1 MPARASE
8 LSSPST
14 NASRRGRSR
23 FSPSPSRRGTE
34 GEGIYQSDDA
44 RYHEIYFPSLGML
57 KRWIVFL
64 LASCAFSAA
73 AQHYPTRPI
82 RLIVPLAPAGG
93 MDTIAR
99 GIAGKLTES
108 MGQSGVID
116 NRSGGGGVIG
126 VETVSHSTPDG
137 YTLLMISATSLIY
150 PLMYKAK
157 YDMARDFAPI
167 VQVTTQPYVIVVNP
181 NVPVQSVAELIAFAK
196 ANPSKL
202 NFASS
207 GNGSLIHLITELF
220 KSSTGTQMTHV
231 PYRGIGAAYPDLLGG
246 QIQLIFASSISA
258 MPLIQAG
265 RLRAL
270 AVTGERRAKALPDLP
285 TVIESGVPGFVV
297 NQWYAMLAPTGTP
310 KPIIDK
316 LNREVNKSLQFPDII
331 QRFTNDGA
339 EAAGGTSQALAAHMK
354 NEREKWAKVIKDAG
368 IRGE

>member
-1 MPARASE
+1 
-8 LSSPST
+8 
-14 NASRRGRSR
+14 
-23 FSPSPSRRGTE
+23 
-34 GEGIYQSDDA
+34 
-44 RYHEIYFPSLGML
+44 ML
-57 KRWIVFL
+57 TRL
-64 LASCAFSAA
+64 AA
-73 AQHYPTRPI
+73 ACAMVLCAAGTHAENYPARPI

-99 GIAGKLTES
+99 GIAQKLTES
-108 MGQSGVID
+108 MGQSVVVD

-137 YTLLMISATSLIY
+137 YTLLMMSATSLIY

-157 YDMARDFAPI
+157 YDMQRDFAPI

-181 NVPVQSVAELIAFAK
+181 NVPVKSVSELIAYAK
-196 ANPSKL
+196 ANPAKL

-207 GNGSLIHLITELF
+207 GNGSLIHLMTELF
-220 KSSTGTQMTHV
+220 KSMTGAPMTHV

-258 MPLIQAG
+258 MPQIQAG

-270 AVTGERRAKALPDLP
+270 AVTGAKRAKALPDLP
-285 TVIESGVPGFVV
+285 TVMEAGVPGFVV
-297 NQWYAMLAPTGTP
+297 NQWYAMLAPSGTP

-316 LNREVNKSLQFPDII
+316 INNETNKSLTYPDII

-339 EAAGGTSQALAAHMK
+339 EAAGGTPQQLAAHMK
-354 NEREKWAKVIKDAG
+354 SEREKWAKVIKDAG
-368 IRGE
+368 IRAE